1 MAEALQAAACS
12 APQPPPMQGCGVLV
26 PGEEKGKPDWK
37 DPAPKTSLA
46 AVAPVR
52 TSPCGPCGPACCWTS
67 LSLHGSPVLGLP
79 LHSLSMVCLL
89 PCPSWC
95 LLLKS
100 SCAKASSRGCCFGLP
115 GGVTLAAEVVGI
127 TWDLVDEQRGPAG
140 QGRARR
146 HPERDSGCSVPCC
159 THRCLRQGQPSHA
172 STACRKLQEV
182 RSKPCGDSYQ
192 ISSLLHHNSTIF
204 FVFLGPPGTRVGPI
218 ATGCAWDSL

>member
-1 MAEALQAAACS
+1 
-12 APQPPPMQGCGVLV
+12 MQGCGVLV
-26 PGEEKGKPDWK
+26 PGEEKGKADWK

-89 PCPSWC
+89 PCPSWH

-127 TWDLVDEQRGPAG
+127 TWDLVDEQTGPAG

-159 THRCLRQGQPSHA
+159 SHRCLRQGQPSHA
-172 STACRKLQEV
+172 STACRKLQKV
-182 RSKPCGDSYQ
+182 RSKPCGDFYQ
-192 ISSLLHHNSTIF
+192 VSSLLHHNSTIF
-204 FVFLGPPGTRVGPI
+204 FLFLGPPGTRVGPI